1 MNTAN
6 ATKSKDMY
14 APFLSL
20 FHLFMASYKNNIA
33 KTRYAYCK
41 NWRIFII
48 DYLVKP
54 NSKLM
59 NKDN

>member
-48 DYLVKP
+48 DYL
-54 NSKLM
+54 
-59 NKDN
+59 